1 MAGSLQSALGL
12 MVLIALAWA
21 ISERR
26 SAVAWPVVAAGL
38 AAQFLLALALLKI
51 EIFQDTFSVLNRG
64 VLAVVDATR
73 AGTGFVFG
81 YIGGG
86 DVPFIVRDD
95 AGSTF
100 VLAFESL
107 PLILVISALSA
118 LLFHWN
124 IMPPIVRGFARVLRR
139 TMRVD
144 GPVGV
149 AVTLNI
155 FVGMTEAPIAVR
167 PYLRT
172 ESRSAL
178 FVIMTAGMGTVAG
191 SVMVLYATFLD
202 GIIPNPLGHIL
213 TASLISAPA
222 AILTALIM
230 IPGDPDNAGGTVA
243 DHIHFPREEGDNAM
257 AVVTRG
263 TLEGVQ
269 LIINIVAML
278 IVLVALVTLANMAVG
293 LLPDVSGTPLTLQ
306 RMLGWL
312 MAPFAWL
319 IGIPWEEAF
328 AAGSLLGTKT
338 VLNELIAYIEFSQ
351 LEADALSDRSRLILT
366 YALCGFANI
375 SSIGIMVGALVTMV
389 PERRADIV
397 RLAPR
402 AVISGT
408 LTTLMTGAMVGLIVR

>member
-1 MAGSLQSALGL
+1 
-12 MVLIALAWA
+12 
-21 ISERR
+21 
-26 SAVAWPVVAAGL
+26 
-38 AAQFLLALALLKI
+38 
-51 EIFQDTFSVLNRG
+51 
-64 VLAVVDATR
+64 
-73 AGTGFVFG
+73 
-81 YIGGG
+81 
-86 DVPFIVRDD
+86 
-95 AGSTF
+95 
-100 VLAFESL
+100 
-107 PLILVISALSA
+107 
-118 LLFHWN
+118 
-124 IMPPIVRGFARVLRR
+124 
-139 TMRVD
+139 
-144 GPVGV
+144 
-149 AVTLNI
+149 
-155 FVGMTEAPIAVR
+155 
-167 PYLRT
+167 
-172 ESRSAL
+172 
-178 FVIMTAGMGTVAG
+178 
-191 SVMVLYATFLD
+191 
-202 GIIPNPLGHIL
+202 
-213 TASLISAPA
+213 
-222 AILTALIM
+222 M